1 MEKESDKIIDEKIK
15 KTEQDK
21 ELEKKIVT
29 YPNFDD
35 IKKLHELHV
44 R

>member
-15 KTEQDK
+15 KTKRDK
-21 ELEKKIVT
+21 ELEKTIAT
-29 YPNFDD
+29 YPKFDD
-35 IKKLHELHV
+35 IIKLHELHI

>member
-1 MEKESDKIIDEKIK
+1 MEKELVTNEKIK
-15 KTEQDK
+15 ENNKKIDK
-21 ELEKKIVT
+21 EKDKKIIT